1 VEPPD
6 PRTGADDPTPG
17 TGHDDAGHRGLTP
30 GATAF
35 LGLGLSVA
43 LCLGICVAGGLL
55 LDSWL
60 HWKPFGLLCGL
71 TVGVVMAVAM
81 VVATVRKYL

>member
-1 VEPPD
+1 VDPPD

-17 TGHDDAGHRGLTP
+17 TGHGGAEPRGLTP

-35 LGLGLSVA
+35 LGLGLSIA
-43 LCLGICVAGGLL
+43 LCLGIFVGGGLL
-55 LDSWL
+55 LDGWL
-60 HWKPFGLLCGL
+60 HWSPFGLLAGL
-71 TVGVVMAVAM
+71 TLGVVMAVSM

>member
-17 TGHDDAGHRGLTP
+17 RGPDSGEDRGLGQ

-35 LGLGLSVA
+35 LGLGISIGLSLA
-43 LCLGICVAGGLL
+43 LLVGGGVLVDGWLHCSPIGLL
-55 LDSWL
+55 V
-60 HWKPFGLLCGL
+60 GLAL
-71 TVGVVMAVAM
+71 GVTMAVMM